1 MDRPL
6 VIDAHVH
13 FWDPGRLRY
22 AWLDETPALRRP
34 FLPSDYEPLANGSV
48 AAIVFVEANAEPAES
63 AAEVAFVDRLAA
75 AEPRIAAAVAF
86 VDLLDGSRRDAA
98 LERLATSPRVVGVR
112 YHIQG
117 QPASICRDEAFVRG
131 VQEIGGAGLT
141 FDLCATAD
149 QLPDVAKLIQRCP
162 GTQFVLDHCG
172 KPAIRDDAFASWA
185 SDVARIAA
193 HGNVCCKLSGLF
205 TEARPEQRHFEPIR
219 PYAEHVLASFGVG
232 RLMYGSDWPVV
243 SVAGGV
249 AAWRAFTDR
258 FTATWSAADRRKF
271 YSDNAIR
278 FYRLPIHAEL

>member
-1 MDRPL
+1 MNSL

-34 FLPSDYEPLANGSV
+34 FLPGDYEPLADGSV
-48 AAIVFVEANAEPAES
+48 DAVVFVEANADPAES

-75 AEPRIAAAVAF
+75 ADPRIAATVAY
-86 VDLLDGSRRDAA
+86 LDVRDESRRDAA
-98 LERLATSPRVVGVR
+98 LERLSASPRVVGVR
-112 YHIQG
+112 HNIQG

-131 VQEIGGAGLT
+131 VQEVGGAGLT

-149 QLPDVAKLIQRCP
+149 QLSEVADLVRRCP

-185 SDVARIAA
+185 VDVARVAS
-193 HGNVCCKLSGLF
+193 HGNVSCKLSGLF

-243 SVAGGV
+243 SAAGGV
-249 AAWRAFTDR
+249 SAWRAFTDW
-258 FTATWSAADRRKF
+258 FTATWSGADRKKF
-271 YSDNAIR
+271 YAENAIR
-278 FYRLPIHAEL
+278 FYGIEIHAEL